1 MQQELW
7 FSGFLLA
14 TSPEFNAIHK
24 EGSMVKGKHK
34 TVTFDAMVKFF
45 MQQYNIP
52 TKKDIEKLY
61 TRLDRLEKLIRTTQG
76 KTARRVSGK
85 TGTAKTKRGKDS
97 LTASDVV
104 YGAIK
109 RSKKGLKISDIKLKT
124 EFEDKKLR
132 NILFRLHDLGRIKR
146 ISRGVYTSA

>member
-1 MQQELW
+1 
-7 FSGFLLA
+7 
-14 TSPEFNAIHK
+14 
-24 EGSMVKGKHK
+24 MVKGKHK

-45 MQQYNIP
+45 LQQYNIP

-61 TRLDRLEKLIRTTQG
+61 KRLDRLEKLIRTTQR
-76 KTARRVSGK
+76 KTTRKGADR
-85 TGTAKTKRGKDS
+85 TGTARTKKGKDA

-104 YGAIK
+104 YGIIK

-132 NILFRLHDLGRIKR
+132 NILFRLHKLERIKR
-146 ISRGVYTSA
+146 LSRGVYTAI

>member
-1 MQQELW
+1 
-7 FSGFLLA
+7 
-14 TSPEFNAIHK
+14 
-24 EGSMVKGKHK
+24 MVRGKHK

-45 MQQYNIP
+45 LHQYDIP

-61 TRLDRLEKLIRTTQG
+61 TRLDRLEKLIRTTRRKSTRRSPD
-76 KTARRVSGK
+76 KTDA
-85 TGTAKTKRGKDS
+85 AKTKNGKDA

-104 YGAIK
+104 CGIIN

-132 NILFRLHDLGRIKR
+132 NILFRLHKLGRIKR
-146 ISRGVYTSA
+146 HSRGIYTSA